1 MQEMVGGLRALGK
14 RHAGYG
20 VKRADYD
27 EALSALI
34 RTLREFLA
42 GEFTVE
48 VQHAWAT
55 VYGMISD
62 TMTEAYE
69 N

>member
-1 MQEMVGGLRALGK
+1 
-14 RHAGYG
+14 
-20 VKRADYD
+20 
-27 EALSALI
+27 LI

-55 VYGMISD
+55 VYVMISD